1 MGAVST
7 LAVERAPFCVSL
19 QTSLSG
25 LILMTDQ
32 VGTWFLPVRIN
43 RVSNH
48 KNLII
53 QPKTLHFAQ
62 TETTAQAFSP
72 RSSVARWELASSPR

>member
-25 LILMTDQ
+25 LILVTDQ
-32 VGTWFLPVRIN
+32 GGTWFLPVRIN

-48 KNLII
+48 KNLIT
-53 QPKTLHFAQ
+53 QPKPFTLLRQ
-62 TETTAQAFSP
+62 KPQP
-72 RSSVARWELASSPR
+72 RPSLQEVL

>member
-7 LAVERAPFCVSL
+7 LAIERALFCVSL
-19 QTSLSG
+19 QTSHSG
-25 LILMTDQ
+25 LILLTDQ

-48 KNLII
+48 KNLLM

-62 TETTAQAFSP
+62 IEIPAQAFSS

>member
-7 LAVERAPFCVSL
+7 LAIERALFCVSS
-19 QTSLSG
+19 QTSHSG
-25 LILMTDQ
+25 LILLTDQ

-48 KNLII
+48 KNLI
-53 QPKTLHFAQ
+53 AQ
-62 TETTAQAFSP
+62 STSLCSDRNP
-72 RSSVARWELASSPR
+72 LSSRSSVARWELASSPR